1 MDRAVTGAGSG
12 AADGGVTGAGPG
24 AGDRATTDVGPGA
37 ADRDT
42 TGVSRRAADRARE
55 DVGPGAADRRTTAIS
70 PRAVDPLASVGVE
83 IQDDGLARVTLRR
96 AQAGNAIDLE
106 AARGLL
112 DAARACERAAVRAVL
127 LTGEGKSFCVGGD
140 LREFSRLTGEAL
152 EKHLVAV
159 TDALHDAL
167 RMFASIDAPMVAA
180 VQGAVAGAGIGLAA
194 AADVTLAADS
204 ATFTAAY
211 TGIGYSPDAGV
222 SWQLPRLVGPKRA
235 VELLLTNRR
244 VPAVEAVA
252 IGLVSRVVP
261 AGELTAEA
269 ERTAEA
275 LRRGPTRAFGA
286 TRRLVA
292 SGQTADL
299 TRHLDDEA
307 GALAAAAAS
316 DEGREGVA
324 AFLGKRVPDFTRI
337 PSRP

>member
-1 MDRAVTGAGSG
+1 M
-12 AADGGVTGAGPG
+12 TGAGPG
-24 AGDRATTDVGPGA
+24 AGHPATADVGAGA
-37 ADRDT
+37 ADRAK
-42 TGVSRRAADRARE
+42 TGVSRPAADRAR
-55 DVGPGAADRRTTAIS
+55 
-70 PRAVDPLASVGVE
+70 SVGVE

-96 AQAGNAIDLE
+96 GQAGNAIDLE
-106 AARGLL
+106 TARGLL

-140 LREFSRLTGEAL
+140 LGEFSRLSGEAL

-167 RMFASIDAPMVAA
+167 RTFASIDAPMVAA

-194 AADVTLAADS
+194 AADVTLAADNV
-204 ATFTAAY
+204 TFTAAY
-211 TGIGYSPDAGV
+211 TGVGYSPDAGV
-222 SWQLPRLVGPKRA
+222 SWRLPRLVGPKRA

-244 VPAVEAVA
+244 VPAAEAA
-252 IGLVSRVVP
+252 TIGLVSRVV
-261 AGELTAEA
+261 AFGELAAEA

-275 LRRGPTRAFGA
+275 LRRGPTSAFGA

-299 TRHLDDEA
+299 TRHLDEEA
-307 GALAAAAAS
+307 RALAAAAAS

-324 AFLGKRVPDFTRI
+324 AFLDKRGPDFTRI
-337 PSRP
+337 PSRS